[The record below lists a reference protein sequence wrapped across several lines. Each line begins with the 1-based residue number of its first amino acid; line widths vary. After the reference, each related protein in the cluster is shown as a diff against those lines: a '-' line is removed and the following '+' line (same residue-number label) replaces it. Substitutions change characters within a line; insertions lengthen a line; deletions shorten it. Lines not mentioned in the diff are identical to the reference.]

1 MKKILLAVLLAASLH
16 AADNDLY
23 DNSISVNIGYGSTS
37 AAAATYSGLIYGFQF
52 NRNLNTSEGAWNLD
66 ALQLAVDYAKLNT
79 TARDHAVRVG
89 LNGLWYIENNTEWTP
104 FVKAG
109 VGFQYISG
117 TESMTAGNYVYATL
131 GAGIEY
137 QLRGDTS
144 IVGELTDHISAA
156 GEHNV
161 RLAAGIKYSFGQSY

>member
-1 MKKILLAVLLAASLH
+1 MKKILLAALLATSLH

-23 DNSISVNIGYGSTS
+23 DNSISVNIGYGST
-37 AAAATYSGLIYGFQF
+37 AATAATYSGVIYGFQF

-66 ALQLAVDYAKLNT
+66 ALQLAVDYATLNAA
-79 TARDHAVRVG
+79 ARDYTVRIG

-104 FVKAG
+104 FIKTG
-109 VGFQYISG
+109 VGLQYISG
-117 TESMTAGNYVYATL
+117 TESMAAGNYVFATL

-144 IVGELTDHISAA
+144 IVGEFTDHITAS
-156 GEHNV
+156 GENSM